1 MSSERQ
7 PNMKDILSVIEE
19 SAIDIERV
27 KNLLQLYD
35 EMSRGELVILDHVD
49 PAIKEHFK
57 IRYEVIDSILVSAS
71 RQLFDTLNALNKI
84 VDDCYKTRAVINTA
98 NSKG

>member
-1 MSSERQ
+1 MSSGRK
-7 PNMKDILSVIEE
+7 PNMNDILYVIED
-19 SAIDIERV
+19 STIDIEIVR
-27 KNLLQLYD
+27 NLLQLYD
-35 EMSRGELVILDHVD
+35 EMSREELVILDRVD

-84 VDDCYKTRAVINTA
+84 LDDCYKTTAVSNTA
-98 NSKG
+98 DSNG